1 MKSTIC
7 TTLVGICFL
16 FRRVGGEL
24 WPECFPETDPSKTYT
39 GPEFKSM
46 SSPRPLFCGRAWQ
59 NSTHRSSPQQKGV
72 CAMRLKTI
80 FALTAVLALPTTLSA
95 AGLDNFYG
103 VNMAACV
110 PTGQTSARSVLF
122 NSAGDASFRDGG
134 FGEIILTCAIP
145 NTLSR
150 ITKMTVRYKDDG
162 VPGAGSQVVT
172 ALRQKRYVFNGISE
186 GVDSA
191 PSTIVEADSNA
202 FVPPVISPQ
211 GYRDHQKNV
220 LPTNGTLT
228 FDHRRFFYYIQVN
241 MRRPAGTTGP
251 VTVAYVTLF

>member
-1 MKSTIC
+1 M
-7 TTLVGICFL
+7 TTLTIKDL
-16 FRRVGGEL
+16 
-24 WPECFPETDPSKTYT
+24 
-39 GPEFKSM
+39 
-46 SSPRPLFCGRAWQ
+46 
-59 NSTHRSSPQQKGV
+59 SPQQKGV

-103 VNMAACV
+103 VAMAACV
-110 PTGQTSARSVLF
+110 PTGQTSAQSVLF
-122 NSAGDASFRDGG
+122 NSGGEASFRDGG
-134 FGEIILTCAIP
+134 YGEIILTCAIP

-162 VPGAGSQVVT
+162 LRGAGSQVVT

-191 PSTIVEADSNA
+191 PSTIAEANSDA
-202 FVPPVISPQ
+202 FVPPVVSPQ
-211 GYRDHQKNV
+211 GYRDYQKNV
-220 LPTNGTLT
+220 LPTSGTLT

>member
-1 MKSTIC
+1 LRHIVLAALLICASTSPA
-7 TTLVGICFL
+7 LSQKV
-16 FRRVGGEL
+16 
-24 WPECFPETDPSKTYT
+24 SKNSDA
-39 GPEFKSM
+39 EFKTLIDRY
-46 SSPRPLFCGRAWQ
+46 SSAWSSLNPDNAAPPLA
-59 NSTHRSSPQQKGV
+59 
-72 CAMRLKTI
+72 
-80 FALTAVLALPTTLSA
+80 TTLSA

-103 VNMAACV
+103 VNMVACV
-110 PTGQTSARSVLF
+110 PTGQTSAQSVLF
-122 NSAGDASFRDGG
+122 NSGGDASFRDGG

-162 VPGAGSQVVT
+162 VRGAGSQVVT
-172 ALRQKRYVFNGISE
+172 ALRQRRYVFNGISE

-191 PSTIVEADSNA
+191 PSTIAETDSNA
-202 FVPPVISPQ
+202 FVPPVVSPQ

-228 FDHRRFFYYIQVN
+228 FDHRQFFYYIQVN

>member
-1 MKSTIC
+1 LRHIVLAALLIC
-7 TTLVGICFL
+7 ASNSPALSQKV
-16 FRRVGGEL
+16 
-24 WPECFPETDPSKTYT
+24 SKNSDA
-39 GPEFKSM
+39 EFKTLIDRYSSAW
-46 SSPRPLFCGRAWQ
+46 SSPNPDNAAPPLA
-59 NSTHRSSPQQKGV
+59 
-72 CAMRLKTI
+72 
-80 FALTAVLALPTTLSA
+80 TTLSA

-103 VNMAACV
+103 VNMVACV
-110 PTGQTSARSVLF
+110 PTGQTSAQSVLF
-122 NSAGDASFRDGG
+122 NSGGDASFRDGG

-145 NTLSR
+145 NTLNR

-162 VPGAGSQVVT
+162 VRGAGSQVVT
-172 ALRQKRYVFNGISE
+172 ALRQRRYVFNGISE

-191 PSTIVEADSNA
+191 PSTIAETDSNA
-202 FVPPVISPQ
+202 FVPPVVSPQ

-241 MRRPAGTTGP
+241 MRRPASTTGP

>member
-1 MKSTIC
+1 MKSAIHIK
-7 TTLVGICFL
+7 LVGA
-16 FRRVGGEL
+16 
-24 WPECFPETDPSKTYT
+24 CFPFRSVALRRKT
-39 GPEFKSM
+39 
-46 SSPRPLFCGRAWQ
+46 L
-59 NSTHRSSPQQKGV
+59 
-72 CAMRLKTI
+72 
-80 FALTAVLALPTTLSA
+80 FALTAALALPTSLSA

-110 PTGQTSARSVLF
+110 PAGQTSAQSVLF
-122 NSAGDASFRDGG
+122 NSAGDAAFRDGG

-162 VPGAGSQVVT
+162 LRGAGSQVVT
-172 ALRQKRYVFNGISE
+172 ALRQKRYVFNGVSE
-186 GVDSA
+186 GVDAA
-191 PSTIVEADSNA
+191 PSTIAEADSNT
-202 FVPPVISPQ
+202 FVPPVVSPQ
-211 GYRDHQKNV
+211 GYRDFQKNV
-220 LPTNGTLT
+220 LSTNGTLI

>member
-1 MKSTIC
+1 M
-7 TTLVGICFL
+7 TTLTIKDF
-16 FRRVGGEL
+16 
-24 WPECFPETDPSKTYT
+24 Y
-39 GPEFKSM
+39 
-46 SSPRPLFCGRAWQ
+46 GRAWQ
-59 NSTHRSSPQQKGV
+59 NSTHRLSPQQKGV

-103 VNMAACV
+103 VAMAACV
-110 PTGQTSARSVLF
+110 PTGQTSAQSVLF
-122 NSAGDASFRDGG
+122 NSGGEASFRDGG
-134 FGEIILTCAIP
+134 YGEIILTCAIP

-162 VPGAGSQVVT
+162 LRGAGSQVVT

-191 PSTIVEADSNA
+191 PSTIAEANSDA
-202 FVPPVISPQ
+202 FVPPVVSPQ
-211 GYRDHQKNV
+211 GYRDYQKNV

-228 FDHRRFFYYIQVN
+228 FDHRQFFYYIQVN